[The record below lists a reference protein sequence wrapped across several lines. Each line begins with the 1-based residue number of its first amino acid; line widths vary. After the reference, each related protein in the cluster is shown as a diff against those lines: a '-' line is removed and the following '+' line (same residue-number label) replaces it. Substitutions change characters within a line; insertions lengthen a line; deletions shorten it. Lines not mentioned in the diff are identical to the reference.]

1 MNQNFNM
8 QVSTYGPIF
17 AKELLQ
23 LKLNLQYKKN
33 VKIL

>member
-8 QVSTYGPIF
+8 QVSTYGLIF

-23 LKLNLQYKKN
+23 LKLNLQYLGN
-33 VKIL
+33 VKIF